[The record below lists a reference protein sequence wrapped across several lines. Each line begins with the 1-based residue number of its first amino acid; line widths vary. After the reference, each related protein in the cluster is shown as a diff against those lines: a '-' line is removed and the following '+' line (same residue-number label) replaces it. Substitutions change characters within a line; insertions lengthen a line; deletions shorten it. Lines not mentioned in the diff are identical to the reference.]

1 MYCIFERER
10 DLIEERYVVFLC
22 QGIPIILKSSKA
34 GYRTTR
40 FAQISI
46 FYKEEKTFKRQ
57 DKT

>member
-1 MYCIFERER
+1 
-10 DLIEERYVVFLC
+10 VVFLC